1 MLEAFAMHFH
11 VLSVPGSAKKHM
23 ANFKSL
29 LLHKF
34 PRGCLL
40 LKKVVLPVME
50 KKKNGIIPKSSDPQ
64 DDHCVDNIPR
74 SLSHNVMTREITE
87 SAYQDKASTEW

>member
-1 MLEAFAMHFH
+1 
-11 VLSVPGSAKKHM
+11 
-23 ANFKSL
+23 
-29 LLHKF
+29 
-34 PRGCLL
+34 
-40 LKKVVLPVME
+40 ME
-50 KKKNGIIPKSSDPQ
+50 KNNGIIPKSSDPQ

>member
-1 MLEAFAMHFH
+1 MHFH

-29 LLHKF
+29 VSHKF

-40 LKKVVLPVME
+40 LKKVVLPVTE
-50 KKKNGIIPKSSDPQ
+50 KKKK
-64 DDHCVDNIPR
+64 VL
-74 SLSHNVMTREITE
+74 SLNHQTHKMTIV
-87 SAYQDKASTEW
+87 

>member
-1 MLEAFAMHFH
+1 MHSH

-29 LLHKF
+29 LSHKF

-40 LKKVVLPVME
+40 LKKSCFACYG
-50 KKKNGIIPKSSDPQ
+50 KK
-64 DDHCVDNIPR
+64 
-74 SLSHNVMTREITE
+74 
-87 SAYQDKASTEW
+87 